1 MITRL
6 YIAATEDNPEIT
18 LDKEANIFEIK
29 GRSLPENVI
38 DLYSPVFVWFKE
50 YFNDPLEETEVSIM
64 LEYYNSSTEKIL
76 ANLFKLLEANCKSG
90 CNIKIVWYYKKNDF
104 TMQSKGADLLGI
116 FNIPNQVIAWK

>member
-6 YIAATEDNPEIT
+6 YIASTEENPEIT

-38 DLYSPVFVWFKE
+38 DVYLPVFDWFKE
-50 YFNDPLEETEVSIM
+50 YFKNPLQKTVISIM

-76 ANLFKLLEANCKSG
+76 ANLFKLLETNCESG
-90 CNIKIVWYYKKNDF
+90 CNIKIEWYYKKNDF
-104 TMQSKGADLLGI
+104 TMQGKGTDLLSI
-116 FNIPNQVIAWK
+116 FTIPNEVIPV